1 MNKIKYASIIASF
14 LIGAAACA
22 HGQTTPQENWTTV
35 KEPDVYS
42 LKLPA
47 DFICLEK
54 AIQLPAN
61 TPQEELT
68 KNGLPMTPE
77 EFSALRKSL
86 RDFYSNG
93 EQNTLNYESYKK
105 RIEQSG
111 QKSPEYFRITLKFDP
126 DSLVP
131 NPFQSVPPSMLEA
144 FGQFTEHMINK
155 RKTEEHLKARFLP
168 VEIYDSGSGKA
179 VVLEYQT
186 GTGEDGEIINN
197 ISYLFCKDKKTFSID
212 FEYKTTR
219 DKEPAQRQFVNDIM
233 KGLTLGKDYQGEV
246 NIVDEIP
253 VK

>member
-1 MNKIKYASIIASF
+1 MNKIKNTSIIAAF

-22 HGQTTPQENWTTV
+22 HGETAPQDNWTTV

-47 DFICLEK
+47 DFVCLEK

-61 TPQEELT
+61 TPQEELA
-68 KNGLPMTPE
+68 KNGLPMSCE
-77 EFSALRKSL
+77 EFSALKKSL
-86 RDFYSNG
+86 RDFYSSG
-93 EQNTLNYESYKK
+93 EQNALNYESYTK

-111 QKSPEYFRITLKFDP
+111 QKSPEYFRVTLKFDP
-126 DSLVP
+126 ASLVS
-131 NPFQSVPPSMLEA
+131 NPFQSVPPSMLEV
-144 FGQFTEHMINK
+144 FGQFAEHMSNK

-186 GTGEDGEIINN
+186 GTGEDGEIIKN

-219 DKEPAQRQFVNDIM
+219 DKEPAQRKFVTDIM
-233 KGLTLGKDYQGEV
+233 NGLKLDKDYQGEV